1 MNQKVSPITLFCFSV
16 ACLFSLVTFSQSP
29 LPPFKMYLS
38 NSSVF
43 SVTELP
49 KNKPVIVIYFDPD
62 CDHCQ
67 KLMNDLFKKINNFKK
82 TELVMVTFKPVE
94 EVAAFEKKYKTH
106 NYSNINVGT
115 EGTSYQ
121 LRNYYKLT
129 NMPFTA
135 LYDKDQKLN
144 YSYGQDISVDELIK
158 RLKNLT
164 TKKFIP

>member
-1 MNQKVSPITLFCFSV
+1 MNKKSSSIILFCFSV
-16 ACLFSLVTFSQSP
+16 ACLVSSTTFSQRS

-38 NSSVF
+38 NNSIF
-43 SVTELP
+43 SATELP

-67 KLMNDLFKKINNFKK
+67 KLMNDVFKKINSFKK
-82 TELVMVTFKPVE
+82 TEIVMVTFKPVE

-106 NYSNINVGT
+106 SYSNINVGT

-135 LYDKDQKLN
+135 LYDKEQKFN

-158 RLKNLT
+158 RLKSL
-164 TKKFIP
+164 

>member
-1 MNQKVSPITLFCFSV
+1 MPLFCFSV
-16 ACLFSLVTFSQSP
+16 ACLLSSVTFSQSS
-29 LPPFKMYLS
+29 LPPFKMYRS
-38 NSSVF
+38 NKSIF
-43 SVTELP
+43 SATELP

-67 KLMNDLFKKINNFKK
+67 KLMNDVFKKMNSFKK
-82 TELVMVTFKPVE
+82 AEIVMVTFKPVE

-106 NYSNINVGT
+106 NYRNVNVGT

-129 NMPFTA
+129 IMPFTA
-135 LYDKDQKLN
+135 LYDREQKFN

-158 RLKNLT
+158 RLQSIK
-164 TKKFIP
+164 

>member
-1 MNQKVSPITLFCFSV
+1 MSKKFVPVALFCFSV
-16 ACLFSLVTFSQSP
+16 ASLFSSATFSQSS

-38 NSSVF
+38 NNSVF
-43 SVTELP
+43 SATELP
-49 KNKPVIVIYFDPD
+49 KKKPVMVIYFDPD

-67 KLMNDLFKKINNFKK
+67 KLMNNLFKKINSFKK
-82 TELVMVTFKPVE
+82 AEIVMVTFKPVE
-94 EVAAFEKKYKTH
+94 EVAVFEKKYKTH
-106 NYSNINVGT
+106 NYSNVNVGT

-144 YSYGQDISVDELIK
+144 SSYGQDISVDELIK
-158 RLKNLT
+158 RLQNL
-164 TKKFIP
+164 K

>member
-1 MNQKVSPITLFCFSV
+1 MNKKFSSIILVCVSV
-16 ACLFSLVTFSQSP
+16 ACLFSSLTFSQSS

-38 NSSVF
+38 NNTVF
-43 SVTELP
+43 SATDLP
-49 KNKPVIVIYFDPD
+49 RNKPIIVIYFDPD

-67 KLMNDLFKKINNFKK
+67 KLVNGVFKRINNLKK
-82 TELVMVTFKPVE
+82 AEIVMVTFKPVA

-121 LRNYYKLT
+121 LRNYYKLM

-135 LYDKDQKLN
+135 LYDKDQKLSS
-144 YSYGQDISVDELIK
+144 SYGQEISVDELIK
-158 RLKNLT
+158 GLKNL
-164 TKKFIP
+164 K

>member
-1 MNQKVSPITLFCFSV
+1 MNKRFSPMPLFCFSV
-16 ACLFSLVTFSQSP
+16 ACLLSSVTFSQSS
-29 LPPFKMYLS
+29 LPPFKMYRS
-38 NSSVF
+38 NKSIF
-43 SVTELP
+43 SATELP

-67 KLMNDLFKKINNFKK
+67 KLMNDVFKKMNSFKK
-82 TELVMVTFKPVE
+82 AEIVMVTFKPVE

-106 NYSNINVGT
+106 NYRNVNVGT

-129 NMPFTA
+129 IMPFTA
-135 LYDKDQKLN
+135 LYDREQKFN

-158 RLKNLT
+158 RLQSIK
-164 TKKFIP
+164 

>member
-1 MNQKVSPITLFCFSV
+1 MNKSFSPIPLFCFCIACLLSSV
-16 ACLFSLVTFSQSP
+16 AFSQAS
-29 LPPFKMYLS
+29 LPPFKMYRS
-38 NSSVF
+38 NKSIF
-43 SVTELP
+43 SATELP

-67 KLMNDLFKKINNFKK
+67 RLMNDVFKKINNFKK
-82 TELVMVTFKPVE
+82 AEIVMVTFKPVE

-129 NMPFTA
+129 IMPFTA
-135 LYDKDQKLN
+135 LYDKEQKFN

-158 RLKNLT
+158 RLQTIK
-164 TKKFIP
+164 

>member
-1 MNQKVSPITLFCFSV
+1 
-16 ACLFSLVTFSQSP
+16 
-29 LPPFKMYLS
+29 MYLS
-38 NSSVF
+38 NNSIF
-43 SVTELP
+43 SATELP
-49 KNKPVIVIYFDPD
+49 KNKPVVVIYFDPE

-67 KLMNDLFKKINNFKK
+67 KLMNNFFKKINSFKK
-82 TELVMVTFKPVE
+82 AEIVMITFKPVE

-121 LRNYYKLT
+121 MRNYYKLT

-135 LYDKDQKLN
+135 LYDKERKFN

-158 RLKNLT
+158 RLKSLQ
-164 TKKFIP
+164 